1 MDGVA
6 NPKCQACKAEIIFV
20 KTVAGKSMPCNP
32 PLIPY
37 WEKKGGPVKLVTI
50 GGRVVSCETSGDRD
64 SVSGYGRESH
74 FATCPAARN
83 FRKRK

>member
-1 MDGVA
+1 MGSS
-6 NPKCQACKAEIIFV
+6 KCRACGAEIVFIQT
-20 KTVAGKSMPCNP
+20 KAGKNMPCNP

-37 WEKKGGPVKLVTI
+37 WENKGGPVKLVTI
-50 GGRVVSCETSGDRD
+50 DGRVVSCETSGDRD

-74 FATCPAARN
+74 FASCPMASF